1 MTLQQILD
9 IVGGAV
15 GDNWGWILVALLS
28 IVEVSKIKFNPWTI
42 LFEWIGNLFMSG
54 VKKDI
59 KDLNE
64 KVTGVQSDIVEMKA
78 ESREAEAKAARNRIL
93 RFGDEVYQ
101 GIHHSKEYFDH
112 ILADISNYKK
122 YCKEHPEFQNEMTV
136 MTVQHIEAIYQR
148 CLEEHDFL

>member
-1 MTLQQILD
+1 MTLQQILEL
-9 IVGGAV
+9 V
-15 GDNWGWILVALLS
+15 GDNWGWIVVALLS
-28 IVEVSKIKFNPWTI
+28 IVEVSKIKINPWTI

-59 KDLNE
+59 SDLNK
-64 KVTGVQSDIVEMKA
+64 KVTGVQADIVEMKA

-101 GIHHSKEYFDH
+101 GVHHSKEYFDH
-112 ILADISNYKK
+112 ILADISNYKQ
-122 YCKEHPEFQNEMTV
+122 YCKDHPDFQNEMTV
-136 MTVQHIEAIYQR
+136 MTVQHIETIYQR

>member
-1 MTLQQILD
+1 MTLQQILEL
-9 IVGGAV
+9 VGE
-15 GDNWGWILVALLS
+15 NWGWMVVALLS
-28 IVEVSKIKFNPWTI
+28 IVEVSKIKINPWTI

-59 KDLNE
+59 SDLNK
-64 KVTGVQSDIVEMKA
+64 KVTGVQADIVEMKA

-101 GIHHSKEYFDH
+101 GVHHSKEYFDH
-112 ILADISNYKK
+112 ILDDISNYKK
-122 YCKEHPEFQNEMTV
+122 YCKDHPDFQNEMTV
-136 MTVQHIEAIYQR
+136 MTAQHIETIYQR